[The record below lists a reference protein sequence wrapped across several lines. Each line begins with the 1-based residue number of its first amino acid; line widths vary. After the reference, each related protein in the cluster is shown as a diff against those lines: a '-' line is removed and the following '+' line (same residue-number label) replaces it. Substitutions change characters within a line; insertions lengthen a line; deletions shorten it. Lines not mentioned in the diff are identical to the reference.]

1 MSDSRLETLVPI
13 RGGLGRSSV
22 ESCAVVADEGNAG
35 QCCLCSWRDRSLKNR
50 AKGSPYLGIKEER
63 GIRVDFLA

>member
-1 MSDSRLETLVPI
+1 MQLWQTR
-13 RGGLGRSSV
+13 
-22 ESCAVVADEGNAG
+22 AMQGNAEYAPG
-35 QCCLCSWRDRSLKNR
+35 GTDRSLKNR